1 MHLLKLGEIFKL
13 QENKLLSYHH
23 IKSSPKAGKG
33 LFPKILVS
41 DVRKIPIKVNASC
54 HDQLVALVEQLLNSY
69 SETLDAEIDAL
80 VYKIYGLTEEEIAV
94 VEATIK

>member
-1 MHLLKLGEIFKL
+1 MSF
-13 QENKLLSYHH
+13 YH

-41 DVRKIPIKVNASC
+41 DVRKIPIKIDNRYQ
-54 HDQLVALVEQLLNSY
+54 DKLVTIVEQLLTSY
-69 SETLDAEIDAL
+69 SKSLDAEIDRL
-80 VYKIYGLTEEEIAV
+80 IYKIYGLNEEEIAV